1 MAMSKLTRL
10 LIRLFLIAV
19 AVGCFTE
26 ACKFFDAAM
35 PYVGEL
41 SGNPHP
47 SETAKI
53 MGPKMMSN
61 AKTWFI
67 AGLICLAILIA
78 TLFIKAPRDRFPG
91 K

>member
-1 MAMSKLTRL
+1 

-19 AVGCFTE
+19 VAGCFTV
-26 ACKFFDAAM
+26 AYKFLDAAM

-47 SETAKI
+47 SEAAKI

-61 AKTWFI
+61 AETWFI
-67 AGLICLAILIA
+67 VGLICLAILLA
-78 TLFIKAPRDRFPG
+78 TFFIKASRDPSPG